1 MELKILASEISYLKH
16 YPSRRRCEDQN
27 SKIIPYITNWN
38 YLFRLFY
45 SLAIYFWLPKLC
57 WCINLQHFHENSQ
70 HSRIE
75 NHFHPGILCSLK
87 LTIESLKFWNFRWQ
101 NLYSFE
107 IHNAFSMECESRHL
121 TSYSNMVFY
130 FKSDL
135 ICKTSHFPIIYFYKI
150 SYLSR
155 LGWLAE
161 WIHSLRKVCS
171 KYSRIMDADRN
182 RNKYLSKFTA
192 L

>member
-1 MELKILASEISYLKH
+1 MKTQLKYRIKNSGFRDLLFKTLSQPASLWRPKFKNNSIHNKLKLLISTFLFSCYLFLASQALLMYK
-16 YPSRRRCEDQN
+16 
-27 SKIIPYITNWN
+27 
-38 YLFRLFY
+38 
-45 SLAIYFWLPKLC
+45 LAA
-57 WCINLQHFHENSQ
+57 FHENSQ

-107 IHNAFSMECESRHL
+107 IHDAFSMECESRHL
-121 TSYSNMVFY
+121 TSCSNRVFY

-135 ICKTSHFPIIYFYKI
+135 RCKTSHFPIIYFYKI

-155 LGWLAE
+155 LG
-161 WIHSLRKVCS
+161 
-171 KYSRIMDADRN
+171 
-182 RNKYLSKFTA
+182 
-192 L
+192 